1 MNSEAQPAIHY
12 FSLLVWNAS
21 VYIFLS
27 ELSVHLFYGWRNQ
40 RLRARGQAPS
50 LPVTTLDS
58 DDDMEITD
66 LSDDMALLNIW
77 NCYKRDAKFLKIP
90 KSKIMKY
97 AVFKLQVSSDLLQA
111 GKAARKRG
119 RPQATPKRKP
129 SRHHSAMPTQT
140 ARYDKVDH
148 FPSVDKIRTWHT

>member
-1 MNSEAQPAIHY
+1 
-12 FSLLVWNAS
+12 
-21 VYIFLS
+21 
-27 ELSVHLFYGWRNQ
+27 
-40 RLRARGQAPS
+40 
-50 LPVTTLDS
+50 
-58 DDDMEITD
+58 MEITD

-148 FPSVDKIRTWHT
+148 FPSFDKVRRMSKNDKCSEKPSIVCSKCKVNLCLNSRANCFALFHGSS